1 MSAGEWVLPPV
12 PPYKPRCREVKIL
25 KSKSRQVSVTAI
37 FAALYAVGVVLL
49 APISFG
55 VYQVRVADALLPLSM
70 IFGMPAAAGLSL
82 GCLIANIYG
91 GLGITDIIGGAL
103 ANFLACSIAYRIGR
117 NGVIRRFLGCLAES
131 ITITVIV
138 GGYLSVIFEVP
149 VEIGLLGVF
158 IGSILAINV
167 LGFALLEILYR
178 SPIGKNWVKPKQ
190 LHETL

>member
-1 MSAGEWVLPPV
+1 L
-12 PPYKPRCREVKIL
+12 
-25 KSKSRQVSVTAI
+25 TAI

-49 APISFG
+49 APMSFG
-55 VYQVRVADALLPLSM
+55 VYQVRVADALLPLSI
-70 IFGMPAAAGLSL
+70 IFGMPAATGLSL

-158 IGSILAINV
+158 IGSIVAINV

-178 SPIGKNWVKPKQ
+178 SPVGKDRGQAENA
-190 LHETL
+190 T

>member
-1 MSAGEWVLPPV
+1 
-12 PPYKPRCREVKIL
+12 L

>member
-1 MSAGEWVLPPV
+1 M
-12 PPYKPRCREVKIL
+12 
-25 KSKSRQVSVTAI
+25 KSKSRQISVTAI

-55 VYQVRVADALLPLSM
+55 VYQVRVADALLPLSI

-117 NGVIRRFLGCLAES
+117 NGIIRRFLGCLAEN

-138 GGYLSVIFEVP
+138 GGYLSLIFEVP
-149 VEIGLLGVF
+149 IEIGLLGVF
-158 IGSILAINV
+158 IGSIVAINV

-178 SPIGKNWVKPKQ
+178 SPIGKNWVKP
-190 LHETL
+190 EATT

>member
-1 MSAGEWVLPPV
+1 
-12 PPYKPRCREVKIL
+12 L

-117 NGVIRRFLGCLAES
+117 NGVIRRFLGCPCREYHHYSYRRRL
-131 ITITVIV
+131 
-138 GGYLSVIFEVP
+138 
-149 VEIGLLGVF
+149 F
-158 IGSILAINV
+158 IGYI
-167 LGFALLEILYR
+167 
-178 SPIGKNWVKPKQ
+178 
-190 LHETL
+190 